1 MPKTFRIKVD
11 EEVFAQLQKQA
22 TPFVDEPND
31 VLRKILRLSD
41 NGEGGIKEKASIRKR
56 IASQSLLPLK
66 EYRHPIFKSL
76 DSHGGTAERKKVLRD
91 VFGELESKLNPD
103 DLEKLNGR
111 PPRWQVRAEVV
122 RSEMAKEGL
131 VDSAGRGMW
140 RITSEGRRQLTDGSK
155 G

>member
-1 MPKTFRIKVD
+1 MPKTYRIKVD

-31 VLRKILRLSD
+31 VLRKILGLPDDRD
-41 NGEGGIKEKASIRKR
+41 GGVKEKAIVRKR
-56 IASQSLLPLK
+56 IPSQSLLPLK
-66 EYRHPIFKSL
+66 EYRLSVLKSL
-76 DSHGGTAERKKVLRD
+76 DSHGGTAERKMVLHD
-91 VFGELESKLNPD
+91 VFGKLESRLNPD

-122 RSEMAKEGL
+122 RSHMAKDGL
-131 VDSAGRGMW
+131 VESAGRGMW
-140 RITSEGRRQLTDGSK
+140 RITHEGRRQLTAEPK

>member
-1 MPKTFRIKVD
+1 
-11 EEVFAQLQKQA
+11 
-22 TPFVDEPND
+22 VDEPND
-31 VLRKILRLSD
+31 VLRKMLRLPD
-41 NGEGGIKEKASIRKR
+41 NREGGLKEKAIVKKR

-91 VFGELESKLNPD
+91 VFGKLESKLNPD

-122 RSEMAKEGL
+122 RSHLAKEGL
-131 VDSAGRGMW
+131 VESAGRGMW
-140 RITSEGRRQLTDGSK
+140 RITSEGRRQLTDGTK

>member
-31 VLRKILRLSD
+31 VLRKILRLPD
-41 NGEGGIKEKASIRKR
+41 NGEGGLKQKASIRKR
-56 IASQSLLPLK
+56 ILSQKLLPLK
-66 EYRHPIFKSL
+66 EYRLSVLKSL
-76 DSHGGTAERKKVLRD
+76 DSHGGAAERKKVLRD

-111 PPRWQVRAEVV
+111 PPRWQVRAEIV
-122 RSEMAKEGL
+122 RSHLAKDGL
-131 VDSAGRGMW
+131 VESAGRGMW
-140 RITSEGRRQLTDGSK
+140 RITHEGRRQLTDGSK

>member
-31 VLRKILRLSD
+31 VLRKILGLPN
-41 NGEGGIKEKASIRKR
+41 NGEGGLKEKASIRKR
-56 IASQSLLPLK
+56 IASQSLLTLK
-66 EYRHPIFKSL
+66 EYPHPILKSL

-122 RSEMAKEGL
+122 RSHLAKDGL
-131 VDSAGRGMW
+131 VESAGRGMW
-140 RITSEGRRQLTDGSK
+140 RITSEGRR
-155 G
+155 

>member
-1 MPKTFRIKVD
+1 MPKTFRITID

-22 TPFVDEPND
+22 TPSVDEPND
-31 VLRKILRLSD
+31 ALRKIPGLPNNAERGL
-41 NGEGGIKEKASIRKR
+41 KEKASTRKR
-56 IASQSLLPLK
+56 IASQPLLPLNV
-66 EYRHPIFKSL
+66 YPHPILQSL

-111 PPRWQVRAEVV
+111 PPRWQVRAEIV
-122 RSEMAKEGL
+122 RSQMAKDGL
-131 VDSAGRGMW
+131 VESAGRGMW
-140 RITSEGRRQLTDGSK
+140 RITSEGRRQLTDGTK

>member
-31 VLRKILRLSD
+31 VLRKILRLPD
-41 NGEGGIKEKASIRKR
+41 NSEGGLKEKARVRKR
-56 IASQSLLPLK
+56 IPSQSLLPLK
-66 EYRHPIFKSL
+66 EYRHPILKSL
-76 DSHGGTAERKKVLRD
+76 DSHGGTAERKIVLGD
-91 VFGELESKLNPD
+91 VFGELEPTLNPD
-103 DLEKLNGR
+103 DLETLNGR

-122 RSEMAKEGL
+122 RSQMAKDGL
-131 VDSAGRGMW
+131 VESAGRGIW